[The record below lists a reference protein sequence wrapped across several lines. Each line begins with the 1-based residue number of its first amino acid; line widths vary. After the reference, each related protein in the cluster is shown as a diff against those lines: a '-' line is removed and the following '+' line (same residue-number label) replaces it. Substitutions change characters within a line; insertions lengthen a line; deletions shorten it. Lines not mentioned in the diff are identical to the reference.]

1 MPGQDYSSTFAPITS
16 ANPLQQAGGVAGLQ
30 SQLLANQAQ
39 QQEFK
44 ARQAMG
50 PVLQAAVDPQTG
62 VLDPNKALLGFASHP
77 DLAWKAPDLVKM
89 LTENGLT
96 TAKTANETLD
106 AAIKRNDAISQAAAA
121 RLGSGQEITGPS
133 ILADARTLVKNERI
147 TEGEFTQLAQKV
159 MGTPEGPM
167 MKGLLSGIA
176 LNSQKVLDTLK
187 MVKPDIQRLDTGP
200 MSIPYQNQPVTGQVN
215 YGTPVPKGMAPAQGE
230 ALVPVRTER
239 GEEWTPRGNLPTSG
253 RGSVVAPPPT
263 TVGVGGQPGPISAA
277 LPQTSQGGGAPT
289 QGGAPSQTPGA
300 PAPQGKGPP
309 PPDPLNPPQTAPMP
323 LKSLSPQIEEGWKKM
338 GADYDQVQKR
348 LTTAQSMM
356 QAISTAEN
364 ALKTYTPGAGGEL
377 RIEAAQAASAL
388 GAPQALV
395 EKIANGKLA
404 SAQVFQSVML
414 DLASAR
420 MKQALEGGGRF
431 TNTEFNAF
439 TTSKPNPNMSPEAV
453 RELFEHYKRGIMLDQ
468 QLVKGYNHFMKE
480 GKAPGDFSDWWSD
493 RLSDY
498 QKMMKEHQQ

>member
-1 MPGQDYSSTFAPITS
+1 MPGQDYSSAFTPITS
-16 ANPLQQAGGVAGLQ
+16 QNPLQQAGGVAGLQ

-50 PVLQAAVDPQTG
+50 PVLQSAIDPQTG
-62 VLDPNKALLGFASHP
+62 VLDPHKALLGFASHP

-106 AAIKRNDAISQAAAA
+106 AAMKRNDAISQAATS

-133 ILADARTLVKNERI
+133 ILADARTLVANGRI

-167 MKGLLSGIA
+167 MKALLSGVA
-176 LNSQKVLDTLK
+176 LNSQKALDTMK
-187 MVKPDIQRLDTGP
+187 YIKPEIQRLDTGAA
-200 MSIPYQNQPVTGQVN
+200 SIPYQGAPATGQVN
-215 YGTPVPKGMAPAQGE
+215 YGTPVPKGMTPEQQQ
-230 ALVPVRTER
+230 ALVPVRTQR
-239 GEEWTPRGNLPTSG
+239 GEELTPRGNLPISG
-253 RGSVVAPPPT
+253 GGSVVAPLPT
-263 TVGVGGQPGPISAA
+263 TVGSGGQPGPISAA
-277 LPQTSQGGGAPT
+277 LPQTSQGQPQQLPGAVQPRPTGAP
-289 QGGAPSQTPGA
+289 
-300 PAPQGKGPP
+300 PAP
-309 PPDPLNPPQTAPMP
+309 DPQNPPISAPMP
-323 LKSLSPQIEEGWKKM
+323 LKSLAPQIEEGWKKM
-338 GADYDQVQKR
+338 GADYDVVQKR

-364 ALKTYTPGAGGEL
+364 ALKNYTPGAGGEFF
-377 RIEAAQAASAL
+377 IEAANAAKAL
-388 GAPQALV
+388 GAPDALV
-395 EKIANGKLA
+395 EKIAGGKLA

-498 QKMMKEHQQ
+498 QRMMKENQK